1 MLDLITKNKKFF
13 FFNKYIYIF
22 ISFVA
27 LRLLAAASNN
37 IFSLPLT
44 NYRFVFIKKSCG
56 GGGEGAVSSSPPC
69 SKPKNIYIGYCR
81 GRIKYILFKADPVGG
96 PGKNA

>member
-56 GGGEGAVSSSPPC
+56 GGEGAVSSSPPPAVNQ
-69 SKPKNIYIGYCR
+69 KIF
-81 GRIKYILFKADPVGG
+81 ILVTAGG
-96 PGKNA
+96 E

>member
-56 GGGEGAVSSSPPC
+56 GGGGRGSLFIAPPAVNQ
-69 SKPKNIYIGYCR
+69 KIF
-81 GRIKYILFKADPVGG
+81 ILVTAGG
-96 PGKNA
+96 E